1 MNRNKII
8 DKVIQNS
15 IDGFLS
21 QRGEKNNISP
31 RIEGEVLM
39 YRKLSETELKLQDI
53 KTIETIKT
61 LGNYSEK
68 EKVKYEFDKTRNFYN
83 SILDMVHKFRIKNN
97 L

>member
-1 MNRNKII
+1 M
-8 DKVIQNS
+8 
-15 IDGFLS
+15 
-21 QRGEKNNISP
+21 EKTS
-31 RIEGEVLM
+31 
-39 YRKLSETELKLQDI
+39 KTELKLQDI

-68 EKVKYEFDKTRNFYN
+68 EKEKYEFEKARNFYN